1 MHHLYPSLKGDQ
13 LCPLGFHPQTRYPTR
28 CKRCF
33 RDYKEHG
40 GRRGIEDVAVSSP
53 NLTDGGN
60 SRPSSRTWT
69 STQNLSSFN
78 GTGSSNDIVVHF
90 NVELK
95 RRPQSWASTPDIDE
109 AADQGKKDSARASG
123 GRSQDNDVDV
133 TVKLPVAP
141 RRHTTALDI
150 KEAENGSSK
159 TTSSSSTPS
168 PSRSSIPEE
177 LIILSSDSLAERVRK
192 MNLLKKQRQSSRES
206 SRERSVSKKSDDSDN
221 NSSSDAESKAPPD
234 RPERSKSSTSV
245 AEAAA
250 KRNSLPPKKVS
261 TASSTAATTSTS
273 TSTATASITPKA
285 VSAQTTAA
293 TSNGTKTLSTS
304 ASAATKSTAATS
316 TASTALK
323 QQQKE
328 EARRLKS
335 AQDVEFMLKIK
346 DSKFAQKRQTHDASS
361 LTTETTE
368 TTLVG
373 PNDRELQD
381 ELKRLRADYEA
392 MKMRAERAER
402 DKSDILLR
410 RLASMDTASNRT
422 AASEALALQQKVNE
436 MKEQLEKVNEE
447 KRRLNIRMKDIE
459 NNPKGNEYE
468 LKRKLQAA
476 EQLCEELMEENQDA
490 KKEILNLQAEM
501 DELQDTY
508 RDDDVKA
515 KTNLQKDLEKMTKNC
530 RILNFKLKKYE
541 RKVEIMEQEKQN
553 GYNSDLLAKV
563 AKLEE
568 ELRFSSELTR
578 KLQAEAEE
586 LRNPGKRKTPL
597 LGIIGKST
605 SADASPQPPLQLMRD
620 LQDSVERE
628 SDLKDQ
634 LKFAEEE
641 KQELLKKLSAKM
653 GTNVGTQTMELTEVL
668 CFPRATQTTRDFYQD
683 AATETTPVLTN
694 DASISVLVDTCENQT
709 NTDAIETSEATTE
722 TGTLVYETREASTET
737 VEVLTV
743 KDVCEA
749 STETELVTQIDAT
762 TETEGG
768 ENSIETHITVQN
780 LKSYCDRECS
790 PFATVFAAVAPRATP
805 GLLFQ
810 SAISHALMAS
820 AGAATRKLSPIPHRL
835 VPESAADRDEGIS
848 DEDDPAELRI
858 LLELNEQEASILRQR
873 VDDLERENRETKKQV
888 RELQDRVQQAEVGDK
903 KPSSSSLLS
912 FNSATTS
919 AADKK
924 LKALNEE
931 LMQLRKTL
939 SDKDRTIERL
949 QAETVAKIGAALPQ
963 DANIDAKRQL
973 KLVEQE
979 ASVLRSKITTLES
992 ENEKLLKDNKR
1003 MQLQALRKSSSLDKN
1018 GTNGEELTKLKESLE
1033 SMERERNELDGKLKR
1048 ILLESEQKLPT
1059 RTPKRVTDLTPKN
1072 HLKKWVEEL
1081 EDEIREMRVIVLN
1094 SGGDKLKMLETEKT
1108 ALEEQLQKAKQRLNI
1123 AEGDI
1128 ERLKT
1133 LTSSTPKLSELE
1145 HKLKKSD
1152 DEARKL
1158 SSKVKDLEDKIK
1170 KQDNQIKQVE
1180 AAKSALETQTKRDKE
1195 KQSALEKDYEKDR
1208 KEREKLESK
1217 LSQLEADLSS
1227 AKKAAEKAKAAHEK
1241 EMKELKTKSSKS
1253 DSKQVQELKKQLE
1266 DMQNQL
1272 ADENRRYQ
1280 DLNSHWEKLSEET
1293 ILMRAQL
1300 TTEKNNME
1308 VEISSLRQKL
1318 SEMDEIRVERTEM
1331 AKKLSE
1337 AKKKLQEAE
1346 AKQIKNGASEHEK
1359 TMLKNK
1365 LAEREQ
1371 EYDRLR
1377 RENEMNIDLVFQLR
1391 KENEDLS
1398 GKLSD
1403 FNRIEQAQYSINEH
1417 SSSLQAEIKTLKTKL
1432 QNSELQL
1439 KSEVASTRLRYEQ
1452 QVKNLSGELTSMQRQ
1467 CEKFKKDRDSFKQL
1481 LESAQKKIGD
1491 LKASSTGRQ
1500 SRGSMHSSDD
1510 DDKSKIAYLE
1520 QQIGCLEDQL
1530 VEARLE
1536 VSKVKTE
1543 LVSERSANEIKIS
1556 EMQSKLNE
1564 FEEERVI
1571 GSGRTK
1577 IPGMKTKLELSWQK
1591 EREDQQRLLQETST
1605 LARDLRQTLFE
1616 VERERDKERLE
1627 SKRRLDQ
1634 LKRSTEEEMEE
1645 GRRKIAE
1652 LQCDLLELRDVHAKL
1667 RTSNEKL
1674 RRERERY
1681 EKELVKRRMEQD
1693 GGERK
1698 VGALLQTVDELVKI
1712 APDLKIAS
1720 ASSRSSSSSGN
1731 TLRPEQAGTARQR
1744 SRSPSPNSAL
1754 NNMQIT
1760 NVLARLAEASE
1771 ELRKFQR
1778 LNEDENERTRMRRS
1792 NLRRAASQEN
1802 DPHGSQSSVA
1812 SAAGST
1818 RNGARLTRTSPHNG
1832 SLIRKSLSLDHSI
1845 QKDQNIWRQDD
1856 GSVSSMQS
1864 IDSELGGMV
1873 RDGSFD
1879 SRLSGGSTQ
1888 SDIPRGPR
1896 KKKKS
1901 LMGKLRS
1908 LTKSSRN
1915 SESEV
1920 SVQGSDSDIS
1930 VASDMR
1936 ASKKDLR
1943 GRLSGMFKRAGS
1955 TSRSESIERMASENR
1970 PVAVTVVG
1978 DADGPQPREP
1988 PPANAATAKP
1998 IRAAIKPPTPTTPL
2012 TKRRAAK

>member
-53 NLTDGGN
+53 NLTEGSN

-109 AADQGKKDSARASG
+109 ADEQTTKVNSRPSG
-123 GRSQDNDVDV
+123 RTQENDVDV
-133 TVKLPVAP
+133 TLKLPVPP

-150 KEAENGSSK
+150 KEVEDSTSK
-159 TTSSSSTPS
+159 TASSSSTSS
-168 PSRSSIPEE
+168 PSRSSIPED
-177 LIILSSDSLAERVRK
+177 LIILSTDSLAERVRK
-192 MNLLKKQRQSSRES
+192 MNLLKKQRQNSRES
-206 SRERSVSKKSDDSDN
+206 SRERSIPKKSDDSDN
-221 NSSSDAESKAPPD
+221 NSSSDTESKAPPD
-234 RPERSKSSTSV
+234 RPERSKSTTSM

-250 KRNSLPPKKVS
+250 KRNSLPPKKATTSSTASATSSTSTTSSTTSAGITPKAVS
-261 TASSTAATTSTS
+261 TASSTTNGARTNSTSSTAKSSTS
-273 TSTATASITPKA
+273 TST
-285 VSAQTTAA
+285 
-293 TSNGTKTLSTS
+293 TS
-304 ASAATKSTAATS
+304 ASR
-316 TASTALK
+316 
-323 QQQKE
+323 QQKE

-335 AQDVEFMLKIK
+335 AEDVEFMLKIK
-346 DSKFAQKRQTHDASS
+346 DTKYAHKRQTHDNSS

-373 PNDRELQD
+373 PNDRELHD
-381 ELKRLRADYEA
+381 ELKRLRTDYEA
-392 MKMRAERAER
+392 MKLRAERAER
-402 DKSDILLR
+402 EKSDILLR

-436 MKEQLEKVNEE
+436 MKDQLEKVNEE
-447 KRRLNIRMKDIE
+447 KRKLNIRMKEIE
-459 NNPKGNEYE
+459 NNPKGGEYE

-490 KKEILNLQAEM
+490 KKEIINLQAEM

-508 RDDDVKA
+508 RDDEVKA
-515 KTNLQKDLEKMTKNC
+515 KTNLQKELEKMTKNC

-553 GYNSDLLAKV
+553 NYNTDLLTKV
-563 AKLEE
+563 NKLEE
-568 ELRFSSELTR
+568 ELRFANELTR
-578 KLQAEAEE
+578 KLQVEADE
-586 LRNPGKRKTPL
+586 LRNPGKRKTPM

-605 SADASPQPPLQLMRD
+605 SADANPQPPLQLMRD

-641 KQELLKKLSAKM
+641 RQKLLVKLNANV
-653 GTNVGTQTMELTEVL
+653 GINVGTQTLELPEIL
-668 CFPRATQTTRDFYQD
+668 CFPRGTQTRRLAYAD
-683 AATETTPVLTN
+683 ASVETQPLLTN
-694 DASISVLVDTCENQT
+694 DAATAVLVETCDSFTQMAEMKSAEVDTQT
-709 NTDAIETSEATTE
+709 QT
-722 TGTLVYETREASTET
+722 TGTQEVSTET
-737 VEVLTV
+737 VNNICDASTGTDCIEVFHV
-743 KDVCEA
+743 
-749 STETELVTQIDAT
+749 STETESRKLSIDAQIAA
-762 TETEGG
+762 
-768 ENSIETHITVQN
+768 ENQ
-780 LKSYCDRECS
+780 KSFCDRECS
-790 PFATVFAAVAPRATP
+790 PFAMVFAAVAPRATSA
-805 GLLFQ
+805 LLFPTAMSQ
-810 SAISHALMAS
+810 ALMSGAS
-820 AGAATRKLSPIPHRL
+820 AATRKLSPIPHRL
-835 VPESAADRDEGIS
+835 MPESAAERDEGIS

-873 VDDLERENRETKKQV
+873 VDDLEKENRETKKHV
-888 RELQDRVQQAEVGDK
+888 RELQEKVHQTETGDK
-903 KPSSSSLLS
+903 KSSLLS
-912 FNSATTS
+912 FNSTPTN

-924 LKALNEE
+924 LKALTEE
-931 LMQLRKTL
+931 LMQLRKSL

-949 QAETVAKIGAALPQ
+949 QSEIAAKTGSALPQ
-963 DANIDAKRQL
+963 DVNIDAKRQL

-979 ASVLRSKITTLES
+979 ASVLRTKISTLES

-1003 MQLQALRKSSSLDKN
+1003 MQLQALRKSTSLDKN
-1018 GTNGEELTKLKESLE
+1018 GANGEELTKLKESLE
-1033 SMERERNELDGKLKR
+1033 KIERERNELDGKLKV
-1048 ILLESEQKLPT
+1048 ILQEAEEKLPI

-1072 HLKKWVEEL
+1072 HLKKWIEEL

-1094 SGGDKLKMLETEKT
+1094 SGGEKVKTLETEKAT
-1108 ALEEQLQKAKQRLNI
+1108 LEEQLQKAKQRLSI

-1128 ERLKT
+1128 DRLKA
-1133 LTSSTPKLSELE
+1133 LTSSSPKLSELE
-1145 HKLKKSD
+1145 QKLKKSD
-1152 DEARKL
+1152 DEAKKH
-1158 SSKVKDLEDKIK
+1158 SSKVKELEDKIK
-1170 KQDNQIKQVE
+1170 KQDSQIKKVE
-1180 AAKSALETQTKRDKE
+1180 AAKAALETQTKLDKE
-1195 KQSALEKDYEKDR
+1195 KHTTLEKDYEKER

-1217 LSQLEADLSS
+1217 LAQLDADLAS
-1227 AKKAAEKAKAAHEK
+1227 AKKSAEKTKMSLEK
-1241 EMKELKTKSSKS
+1241 EVKELKSKSSKS
-1253 DSKQVQELKKQLE
+1253 DSKQVQELKKQIEEL
-1266 DMQNQL
+1266 QKQV
-1272 ADENRRYQ
+1272 ADENKRYN
-1280 DLNSHWEKLSEET
+1280 DLNTHWEKLSEET

-1300 TTEKNNME
+1300 TTEKDNMQ
-1308 VEISSLRQKL
+1308 VELNSLQQKL
-1318 SEMDEIRVERTEM
+1318 NEMDEIRSERTEL
-1331 AKKLSE
+1331 ARKLGE
-1337 AKKKLQEAE
+1337 MKRKLQEAE
-1346 AKQIKNGASEHEK
+1346 AKQIKNGASEYEK

-1365 LAEREQ
+1365 LAEKEQ

-1391 KENEDLS
+1391 KENDDIS
-1398 GKLSD
+1398 SKLND
-1403 FNRIEQAQYSINEH
+1403 FSRIEQAQYSINEH

-1452 QVKNLSGELTSMQRQ
+1452 QVKNLSVELTSMQRQ
-1467 CEKFKKDRDSFKQL
+1467 CEKFKKDRDAFKQM
-1481 LESAQKKIGD
+1481 LESAQKKIGE
-1491 LKASSTGRQ
+1491 LKSNTGRQ
-1500 SRGSMHSSDD
+1500 SRSSMHSSDD

-1712 APDLKIAS
+1712 APDLKMVTT
-1720 ASSRSSSSSGN
+1720 SSRSTSSSGN
-1731 TLRPEQAGTARQR
+1731 TLRPDAAGTARQR
-1744 SRSPSPNSAL
+1744 SRSPSPSSAL
-1754 NNMQIT
+1754 NNSQIT

-1818 RNGARLTRTSPHNG
+1818 RNGSKLSRSSGHNG

-1873 RDGSFD
+1873 RDSSFDSRLD

-1920 SVQGSDSDIS
+1920 SIQGSDSDIS

-1955 TSRSESIERMASENR
+1955 TSRSESTERMAAENR
-1970 PVAVTVVG
+1970 PVAVIVVG
-1978 DADGPQPREP
+1978 DENGPQPRDP

>member
-78 GTGSSNDIVVHF
+78 GTGSNNDIVVHF

-109 AADQGKKDSARASG
+109 AEEQTKSNSRPSGRA
-123 GRSQDNDVDV
+123 QENDVDV
-133 TVKLPVAP
+133 TVKLPVPP

-150 KEAENGSSK
+150 KEVEDSTSK
-159 TTSSSSTPS
+159 AASSSSTPS
-168 PSRSSIPEE
+168 PSRNSIPED
-177 LIILSSDSLAERVRK
+177 LIILSTDSLAERVRK

-206 SRERSVSKKSDDSDN
+206 SRERSIPKKSDDSDN
-221 NSSSDAESKAPPD
+221 NSSSDTESKAPPD
-234 RPERSKSSTSV
+234 RPERSKSNTSM

-250 KRNSLPPKKVS
+250 KRNSLPPKKISTSSTASTTSSTSMTTSTASAGITPKAVS
-261 TASSTAATTSTS
+261 TASSATNGARTNSTSTTAKSAASTS
-273 TSTATASITPKA
+273 TSTAMK
-285 VSAQTTAA
+285 
-293 TSNGTKTLSTS
+293 
-304 ASAATKSTAATS
+304 
-316 TASTALK
+316 
-323 QQQKE
+323 QQKE

-335 AQDVEFMLKIK
+335 AEDVEFMLKIK
-346 DSKFAQKRQTHDASS
+346 DTKYAHKRQSHDTSS

-381 ELKRLRADYEA
+381 DLKRLRADYDA
-392 MKMRAERAER
+392 MKLRAERAER
-402 DKSDILLR
+402 EKSDILLR

-447 KRRLNIRMKDIE
+447 KRKLNIRMKEIE

-490 KKEILNLQAEM
+490 KKEIINLQAEM

-508 RDDDVKA
+508 RDDEVKA
-515 KTNLQKDLEKMTKNC
+515 KTNLQKELEKMTKNC

-553 GYNSDLLAKV
+553 NYNTDLLTKV
-563 AKLEE
+563 NKLEE
-568 ELRFSSELTR
+568 ELRFANELTR
-578 KLQAEAEE
+578 KLQTEAEE
-586 LRNPGKRKTPL
+586 LRNPGKRKTPM

-605 SADASPQPPLQLMRD
+605 SADANPQPPLQLMRD

-641 KQELLKKLSAKM
+641 AENLRKKVARYEDENDSLMMQLKKM
-653 GTNVGTQTMELTEVL
+653 
-668 CFPRATQTTRDFYQD
+668 ATRSRT
-683 AATETTPVLTN
+683 
-694 DASISVLVDTCENQT
+694 
-709 NTDAIETSEATTE
+709 
-722 TGTLVYETREASTET
+722 
-737 VEVLTV
+737 
-743 KDVCEA
+743 
-749 STETELVTQIDAT
+749 
-762 TETEGG
+762 
-768 ENSIETHITVQN
+768 
-780 LKSYCDRECS
+780 
-790 PFATVFAAVAPRATP
+790 
-805 GLLFQ
+805 
-810 SAISHALMAS
+810 
-820 AGAATRKLSPIPHRL
+820 TRKLSPIPHRL
-835 VPESAADRDEGIS
+835 APESAAERDEGIS

-858 LLELNEQEASILRQR
+858 LLELNEQEAAILRQR
-873 VDDLERENRETKKQV
+873 VDDLEKENRETKKHV
-888 RELQDRVQQAEVGDK
+888 RELQEKVHQVESGDK
-903 KPSSSSLLS
+903 KSSLLS
-912 FNSATTS
+912 FNSTPIN

-924 LKALNEE
+924 LKALTEE
-931 LMQLRKTL
+931 LMQLRKSL

-949 QAETVAKIGAALPQ
+949 QSEIAAKTGSALPQ
-963 DANIDAKRQL
+963 DANVDAKRQL

-979 ASVLRSKITTLES
+979 AAVLRTKISTLES

-1003 MQLQALRKSSSLDKN
+1003 MQLQALRKSTSQDKN
-1018 GTNGEELTKLKESLE
+1018 GANGEELTKLKESLE
-1033 SMERERNELDGKLKR
+1033 KIERERNELDGKLKL
-1048 ILLESEQKLPT
+1048 ILQEAEEKLPA

-1094 SGGDKLKMLETEKT
+1094 SGGDKVKTLETEKT
-1108 ALEEQLQKAKQRLNI
+1108 SLEEQLQKSKQRLSV
-1123 AEGDI
+1123 AESDI
-1128 ERLKT
+1128 DRLKT

-1145 HKLKKSD
+1145 QKLKKSD
-1152 DEARKL
+1152 DEAKKY
-1158 SSKVKDLEDKIK
+1158 SSKVKELEDKIK
-1170 KQDNQIKQVE
+1170 KQDNQIKQIE
-1180 AAKSALETQTKRDKE
+1180 AAKAALETQTKRDKE
-1195 KQSALEKDYEKDR
+1195 KQTTLEKDYEKER

-1217 LSQLEADLSS
+1217 LAQLDADLASV
-1227 AKKAAEKAKAAHEK
+1227 KKSAEKTKATLEK
-1241 EMKELKTKSSKS
+1241 EVKELKTKSSKS
-1253 DSKQVQELKKQLE
+1253 DSKQVQELKKQIEELQKE
-1266 DMQNQL
+1266 V
-1272 ADENRRYQ
+1272 ADENKRYK
-1280 DLNSHWEKLSEET
+1280 DLNTHWEKLSEET

-1300 TTEKNNME
+1300 STEKDNMQ
-1308 VEISSLRQKL
+1308 VELNSLRQKL
-1318 SEMDEIRVERTEM
+1318 NEMDEIRMERTELTR
-1331 AKKLSE
+1331 KLSE
-1337 AKKKLQEAE
+1337 MKRKLQEAE
-1346 AKQIKNGASEHEK
+1346 SKQIKNGASEYEK
-1359 TMLKNK
+1359 TLLKNK
-1365 LAEREQ
+1365 LAEKEQ

-1391 KENEDLS
+1391 KENDDLS
-1398 GKLSD
+1398 SKLND

-1417 SSSLQAEIKTLKTKL
+1417 SSSLQAEIKALKTKL
-1432 QNSELQL
+1432 QNSELQM

-1452 QVKNLSGELTSMQRQ
+1452 QVKNLSAELTSMQRQ
-1467 CEKFKKDRDSFKQL
+1467 CEKFKKDRDAFKQM

-1491 LKASSTGRQ
+1491 LKANSTGRQ
-1500 SRGSMHSSDD
+1500 SRNSMHSSDD

-1627 SKRRLDQ
+1627 SKRRLEQ

-1712 APDLKIAS
+1712 APDLKMAT
-1720 ASSRSSSSSGN
+1720 ASSRSTSSSGN
-1731 TLRPEQAGTARQR
+1731 TLRPDSAGTARQR
-1744 SRSPSPNSAL
+1744 SRSPSPSSAL
-1754 NNMQIT
+1754 NNSQIT

-1778 LNEDENERTRMRRS
+1778 LSEDENERTRMRRS

-1818 RNGARLTRTSPHNG
+1818 RNGSKLSRSGHNG

-1873 RDGSFD
+1873 RDSSFDSRLD

-1920 SVQGSDSDIS
+1920 SIQGSDSDIS

-1955 TSRSESIERMASENR
+1955 TSRSESTERMASENR

-1978 DADGPQPREP
+1978 DENGPQPRDP

>member
-40 GRRGIEDVAVSSP
+40 GRRGIDDVAVSSP

-78 GTGSSNDIVVHF
+78 GTGSNSDI
-90 NVELK
+90 ELK
-95 RRPQSWASTPDIDE
+95 RRPQSWASTPDIEE
-109 AADQGKKDSARASG
+109 AENQQKKSTSTSSKSATTTE
-123 GRSQDNDVDV
+123 NNVDV
-133 TVKLPVAP
+133 TVNLKVPQ
-141 RRHTTALDI
+141 RRHTAALDL
-150 KEAENGSSK
+150 KEAEDSK
-159 TTSSSSTPS
+159 AALSSSSTS
-168 PSRSSIPEE
+168 SNSRSTIPED

-192 MNLLKKQRQSSRES
+192 MNLLKKLRQSSRES
-206 SRERSVSKKSDDSDN
+206 SRERSVSKKSDDDT
-221 NSSSDAESKAPPD
+221 ESKAPPD
-234 RPERSKSSTSV
+234 RPERSKSATAI
-245 AEAAA
+245 AEAASQ
-250 KRNSLPPKKVS
+250 RNSLPPKKVTYAPTT
-261 TASSTAATTSTS
+261 TASSSTS
-273 TSTATASITPKA
+273 TNASTAAASSAPATTGAATKPVSITATTVNSAKTNAMTPPTPK
-285 VSAQTTAA
+285 ST
-293 TSNGTKTLSTS
+293 TS
-304 ASAATKSTAATS
+304 ASTTMSKTAGKTK
-316 TASTALK
+316 
-323 QQQKE
+323 QEKE

-335 AQDVEFMLKIK
+335 AEDVEFMLKIK
-346 DSKFAQKRQTHDASS
+346 DTKYAQKRQTHDMSS
-361 LTTETTE
+361 VTTETTE

-373 PNDRELQD
+373 TKDNELHD
-381 ELKRLRADYEA
+381 ELKRLRVDYEA
-392 MKMRAERAER
+392 MRTRAERAER
-402 DKSDILLR
+402 EKSDILLR

-436 MKEQLEKVNEE
+436 MKAELEKVNEE
-447 KRRLNIRMKDIE
+447 KRKLNLRMKEIE
-459 NNPKGNEYE
+459 NNPKGGEYD
-468 LKRKLQAA
+468 LKRKLKAA

-553 GYNSDLLAKV
+553 GYNSDLLARVK
-563 AKLEE
+563 KLEE
-568 ELRFSSELTR
+568 ELRFSNELTR
-578 KLQAEAEE
+578 KLQAEADE
-586 LRNPGKRKTPL
+586 LRNPGKRKPPM
-597 LGIIGKST
+597 LGVIGKST
-605 SADASPQPPLQLMRD
+605 SADANPQPPLQLLRD
-620 LQDSVERE
+620 LQDSAERE

-641 KQELLKKLSAKM
+641 AENLRKKLARYEDENDSLMMQLKKM
-653 GTNVGTQTMELTEVL
+653 
-668 CFPRATQTTRDFYQD
+668 ATRSRT
-683 AATETTPVLTN
+683 
-694 DASISVLVDTCENQT
+694 
-709 NTDAIETSEATTE
+709 
-722 TGTLVYETREASTET
+722 
-737 VEVLTV
+737 
-743 KDVCEA
+743 
-749 STETELVTQIDAT
+749 
-762 TETEGG
+762 
-768 ENSIETHITVQN
+768 
-780 LKSYCDRECS
+780 
-790 PFATVFAAVAPRATP
+790 
-805 GLLFQ
+805 
-810 SAISHALMAS
+810 
-820 AGAATRKLSPIPHRL
+820 TRKLSPVPHRL
-835 VPESAADRDEGIS
+835 APESAAERDEGIS

-858 LLELNEQEASILRQR
+858 LLELNEQEASILRKR
-873 VDDLERENRETKKQV
+873 VDDLENENRETKKQV
-888 RELQDRVQQAEVGDK
+888 RELQERVQKAETGDIK
-903 KPSSSSLLS
+903 SYFSS
-912 FNSATTS
+912 FNSTS
-919 AADKK
+919 TNASDKR

-931 LMQLRKTL
+931 LMQLRK
-939 SDKDRTIERL
+939 SQADKDRLIERL
-949 QAETVAKIGAALPQ
+949 QTEIAAKTGSALPA
-963 DANIDAKRQL
+963 DASVDTKRQL

-979 ASVLRSKITTLES
+979 AAVLRMKITTLES

-1003 MQLQALRKSSSLDKN
+1003 MQLQALRKSTSTDKN
-1018 GTNGEELTKLKESLE
+1018 NVSGEELAKLKESLA
-1033 SMERERNELDGKLKR
+1033 SMERERDELDGKLRR
-1048 ILLESEQKLPT
+1048 ILQESEEKLPT

-1094 SGGDKLKMLETEKT
+1094 SGADKLKELELEKKT
-1108 ALEEQLQKAKQRLNI
+1108 LEEQLQKSKQRLSI

-1128 ERLKT
+1128 VRLKT

-1145 HKLKKSD
+1145 QKLKKSD
-1152 DEARKL
+1152 DEAKKL
-1158 SSKVKDLEDKIK
+1158 NTKIKDLEDKIK
-1170 KQDNQIKQVE
+1170 KQDNQIKQAE
-1180 AAKSALETQTKRDKE
+1180 ATKATLETQTKRDKE
-1195 KQSALEKDYEKDR
+1195 KLAALEKDNEKER

-1217 LSQLEADLSS
+1217 FAQLEADLSS
-1227 AKKAAEKAKAAHEK
+1227 AKKSAEKAKAAHEK

-1253 DSKQVQELKKQLE
+1253 DSKQVQELKKQME
-1266 DMQNQL
+1266 DLQKQL
-1272 ADENRRYQ
+1272 DDENQRYK
-1280 DLNSHWEKLSEET
+1280 DLNTLWEKLSEET

-1300 TTEKNNME
+1300 TTEKDNMQLEINSLRRKLDELDE
-1308 VEISSLRQKL
+1308 VRKQRTELAKKVSELRQKL
-1318 SEMDEIRVERTEM
+1318 QD
-1331 AKKLSE
+1331 
-1337 AKKKLQEAE
+1337 AE
-1346 AKQIKNGASEHEK
+1346 AKQIKNGASEYEK

-1365 LAEREQ
+1365 LAEKEQ

-1391 KENEDLS
+1391 KENEDLN
-1398 GKLSD
+1398 GKLND

-1417 SSSLQAEIKTLKTKL
+1417 SSNLQAEIKTLKSKL

-1467 CEKFKKDRDSFKQL
+1467 CEKFKKDRDAFKQM

-1491 LKASSTGRQ
+1491 LKSNTGRQ

-1536 VSKVKTE
+1536 ASKVKTE

-1634 LKRSTEEEMEE
+1634 IKRSTEEEMEE
-1645 GRRKIAE
+1645 GRRKVAE

-1681 EKELVKRRMEQD
+1681 EKELVKRRMEQE

-1698 VGALLQTVDELVKI
+1698 VSALLQTVDELVKI
-1712 APDLKIAS
+1712 APDLKLTTT
-1720 ASSRSSSSSGN
+1720 SRSTSSSGN
-1731 TLRPEQAGTARQR
+1731 SLRPDSAGTRR
-1744 SRSPSPNSAL
+1744 SRSPSPNGAL
-1754 NNMQIT
+1754 NNTQIAGA
-1760 NVLARLAEASE
+1760 LARLAEASE

-1778 LNEDENERTRMRRS
+1778 LSEDENERARIRRS

-1812 SAAGST
+1812 SATGST
-1818 RNGARLTRTSPHNG
+1818 RNGPKLSRSSAHNG

-1845 QKDQNIWRQDD
+1845 QKDQSIWPQDD
-1856 GSVSSMQS
+1856 GSVSSIQS

-1873 RDGSFD
+1873 RDSSLDSRLD

-1888 SDIPRGPR
+1888 SDIQRGPR

-1920 SVQGSDSDIS
+1920 SIQGSDSDIS

-1955 TSRSESIERMASENR
+1955 TGRSESTERMAAENR

>member
-53 NLTDGGN
+53 NLTDGGG

-78 GTGSSNDIVVHF
+78 GTGSSNDI
-90 NVELK
+90 ELK

-109 AADQGKKDSARASG
+109 ADEQAAKSNTRAASN
-123 GRSQDNDVDV
+123 RTPANDVDV
-133 TVKLPVAP
+133 TVKLPIPP

-150 KEAENGSSK
+150 KEVEESTSK
-159 TTSSSSTPS
+159 TASSSSTPS
-168 PSRSSIPEE
+168 PSRSSIPED
-177 LIILSSDSLAERVRK
+177 LIILSTDSLAERVRK

-206 SRERSVSKKSDDSDN
+206 SRERSIPKKSDDDN
-221 NSSSDAESKAPPD
+221 NSSSDIESKAPPD
-234 RPERSKSSTSV
+234 RPERSKSTTSV

-250 KRNSLPPKKVS
+250 KRNSLPPKKVATTT
-261 TASSTAATTSTS
+261 TASTTSSSTSTNTSTS
-273 TSTATASITPKA
+273 TVSTPKA
-285 VSAQTTAA
+285 VSTAA
-293 TSNGTKTLSTS
+293 ATTNGTRANSI
-304 ASAATKSTAATS
+304 TS
-316 TASTALK
+316 TAKSSTNTATTTALK

-335 AQDVEFMLKIK
+335 AEDVEFMLKIK
-346 DSKFAQKRQTHDASS
+346 DSKFAQKRQTHDTSS
-361 LTTETTE
+361 LTTETTD

-392 MKMRAERAER
+392 MKLRAERAER
-402 DKSDILLR
+402 EKSDILLR

-447 KRRLNIRMKDIE
+447 KRKLNTRMREIE
-459 NNPKGNEYE
+459 NNPKGNEYD

-490 KKEILNLQAEM
+490 KKEIINLQAEM

-508 RDDDVKA
+508 RDDEVKA

-541 RKVEIMEQEKQN
+541 RKVEIMEQERQN
-553 GYNSDLLAKV
+553 NYNTDLLTKV
-563 AKLEE
+563 TKLEE
-568 ELRFSSELTR
+568 ELRFANELTR
-578 KLQAEAEE
+578 KLQAETEE
-586 LRNPGKRKTPL
+586 LRNPGKKKTPM

-605 SADASPQPPLQLMRD
+605 SADASPQPPLQLLRD

-641 KQELLKKLSAKM
+641 AENLRKKVARYEDENDSLMMQLKKM
-653 GTNVGTQTMELTEVL
+653 
-668 CFPRATQTTRDFYQD
+668 ATRTR
-683 AATETTPVLTN
+683 T
-694 DASISVLVDTCENQT
+694 
-709 NTDAIETSEATTE
+709 
-722 TGTLVYETREASTET
+722 
-737 VEVLTV
+737 
-743 KDVCEA
+743 
-749 STETELVTQIDAT
+749 
-762 TETEGG
+762 
-768 ENSIETHITVQN
+768 
-780 LKSYCDRECS
+780 
-790 PFATVFAAVAPRATP
+790 
-805 GLLFQ
+805 
-810 SAISHALMAS
+810 
-820 AGAATRKLSPIPHRL
+820 TRKLSPIPHRL
-835 VPESAADRDEGIS
+835 VPEAASERDEGIS

-873 VDDLERENRETKKQV
+873 VDDLEKENRETKKHV
-888 RELQDRVQQAEVGDK
+888 RELQEKVQQAEMGDK
-903 KPSSSSLLS
+903 KSSSSFLS
-912 FNSATTS
+912 FNSTS
-919 AADKK
+919 ANAADKK

-931 LMQLRKTL
+931 LLQLRKSL

-949 QAETVAKIGAALPQ
+949 QAEIADKTGSALPQ
-963 DANIDAKRQL
+963 DANIDSKRQL

-979 ASVLRSKITTLES
+979 ASVLRTKITTLES
-992 ENEKLLKDNKR
+992 ENEKLLKENKR
-1003 MQLQALRKSSSLDKN
+1003 MQLQALRKSTSLEKN
-1018 GTNGEELTKLKESLE
+1018 GTNGEELAKLKVSLE
-1033 SMERERNELDGKLKR
+1033 TMERERNELDSKLKR
-1048 ILLESEQKLPT
+1048 ILQEAEEKLPI

-1094 SGGDKLKMLETEKT
+1094 SGGDKLKTLETEKST
-1108 ALEEQLQKAKQRLNI
+1108 LEEQLQKAKQRLNI

-1128 ERLKT
+1128 DRLKT

-1145 HKLKKSD
+1145 QKLKKSD
-1152 DEARKL
+1152 DEARKF
-1158 SSKVKDLEDKIK
+1158 SSKVKEFEEKIK
-1170 KQDNQIKQVE
+1170 KQDNQIKTIE
-1180 AAKSALETQTKRDKE
+1180 AAKAVLESQVKREKE
-1195 KQSALEKDYEKDR
+1195 KNTTLEKDYEKER

-1217 LSQLEADLSS
+1217 LTQLEADLIS
-1227 AKKAAEKAKAAHEK
+1227 AKKAAEKTKATLEK
-1241 EMKELKTKSSKS
+1241 EVKELKIKSSKS

-1266 DMQNQL
+1266 DLQNQL
-1272 ADENRRYQ
+1272 LEENKRYK
-1280 DLNSHWEKLSEET
+1280 DLNTHWEKLSEET

-1300 TTEKNNME
+1300 TTEKDNMQME
-1308 VEISSLRQKL
+1308 LNSMRQKL
-1318 SEMDEIRVERTEM
+1318 NEMDDIRVERAEL
-1331 AKKLSE
+1331 AKKLNDV
-1337 AKKKLQEAE
+1337 KRKLQEAE
-1346 AKQIKNGASEHEK
+1346 AKHIKNGASEYEK

-1398 GKLSD
+1398 SKLSD
-1403 FNRIEQAQYSINEH
+1403 FSRIEQAQYSINEH

-1467 CEKFKKDRDSFKQL
+1467 CEKFKKDRDAFKQM

-1491 LKASSTGRQ
+1491 LKANSTGRQ
-1500 SRGSMHSSDD
+1500 SRSSMHSSDD

-1530 VEARLE
+1530 VESRLE

-1712 APDLKIAS
+1712 APDLKIATTS
-1720 ASSRSSSSSGN
+1720 ARSTSSSGN
-1731 TLRPEQAGTARQR
+1731 TLRPEQAGNARQR

-1754 NNMQIT
+1754 NNAQIT

-1778 LNEDENERTRMRRS
+1778 LSEDENERTRIRRS

-1818 RNGARLTRTSPHNG
+1818 RTGSKLSRSSAHNG

-1864 IDSELGGMV
+1864 IDSELGGMM
-1873 RDGSFD
+1873 RDSSFD

-1920 SVQGSDSDIS
+1920 SIQGSDSDIS

-1955 TSRSESIERMASENR
+1955 TSRSESTERMATENR

-1988 PPANAATAKP
+1988 PPANAATARP

>member
-78 GTGSSNDIVVHF
+78 GTGSSNDI
-90 NVELK
+90 ELK

-109 AADQGKKDSARASG
+109 ADEQAKKANSRPSG
-123 GRSQDNDVDV
+123 RTQENDVDV
-133 TVKLPVAP
+133 TLKLSVPP

-150 KEAENGSSK
+150 KEVEDSISK
-159 TTSSSSTPS
+159 TASSSSTSS
-168 PSRSSIPEE
+168 PSRSSIPED
-177 LIILSSDSLAERVRK
+177 LIILSTDSLAERVRK
-192 MNLLKKQRQSSRES
+192 MNLLKKQRQNSRES
-206 SRERSVSKKSDDSDN
+206 SRERSIPKKSDDSDN
-221 NSSSDAESKAPPD
+221 NSSSDTESKAPPD
-234 RPERSKSSTSV
+234 RPERSKSTTSM

-250 KRNSLPPKKVS
+250 KRNSLPPKKATTSSTASTPSSTSTTSSTTSAGITPKSVS
-261 TASSTAATTSTS
+261 TASSTTNGARTNSTSSTAKSSTS
-273 TSTATASITPKA
+273 TSTTTASR
-285 VSAQTTAA
+285 
-293 TSNGTKTLSTS
+293 
-304 ASAATKSTAATS
+304 
-316 TASTALK
+316 
-323 QQQKE
+323 QQKE

-335 AQDVEFMLKIK
+335 AEDVEFMLKIK
-346 DSKFAQKRQTHDASS
+346 DTKYAHKRQTHDNSS

-373 PNDRELQD
+373 PNDRELHD
-381 ELKRLRADYEA
+381 ELKRLHTDYEA
-392 MKMRAERAER
+392 MKLRAERAER
-402 DKSDILLR
+402 EKSDILLR

-436 MKEQLEKVNEE
+436 MKDQLEKVNEE
-447 KRRLNIRMKDIE
+447 KRKLNIRMKEIE
-459 NNPKGNEYE
+459 NNPKGGEYE

-490 KKEILNLQAEM
+490 KKEIINLQAEM

-508 RDDDVKA
+508 RDDEVKA
-515 KTNLQKDLEKMTKNC
+515 KTNLQKELEKMTKNC

-553 GYNSDLLAKV
+553 NYNTDLLAKV
-563 AKLEE
+563 NKLEE
-568 ELRFSSELTR
+568 ELRFANELTR
-578 KLQAEAEE
+578 KLQVEADE
-586 LRNPGKRKTPL
+586 LRNPGKRKTPM

-641 KQELLKKLSAKM
+641 AENLRKKVARYEDENDSLMMQLKKM
-653 GTNVGTQTMELTEVL
+653 
-668 CFPRATQTTRDFYQD
+668 ATRSRT
-683 AATETTPVLTN
+683 
-694 DASISVLVDTCENQT
+694 
-709 NTDAIETSEATTE
+709 
-722 TGTLVYETREASTET
+722 
-737 VEVLTV
+737 
-743 KDVCEA
+743 
-749 STETELVTQIDAT
+749 
-762 TETEGG
+762 
-768 ENSIETHITVQN
+768 
-780 LKSYCDRECS
+780 
-790 PFATVFAAVAPRATP
+790 
-805 GLLFQ
+805 
-810 SAISHALMAS
+810 
-820 AGAATRKLSPIPHRL
+820 TRKLSPIPHRL
-835 VPESAADRDEGIS
+835 MPESAAERDEGIS

-858 LLELNEQEASILRQR
+858 LLELNEQEAAILRQR
-873 VDDLERENRETKKQV
+873 VDDLEKENRETKKHV
-888 RELQDRVQQAEVGDK
+888 RELQEKVHQAETGDK
-903 KPSSSSLLS
+903 KSSLLS
-912 FNSATTS
+912 FNPAPTN

-924 LKALNEE
+924 LKALTEE
-931 LMQLRKTL
+931 LMQLRKSL

-949 QAETVAKIGAALPQ
+949 QSEIAAKTGSALPQ
-963 DANIDAKRQL
+963 DVNIDAKRQL

-979 ASVLRSKITTLES
+979 ASVLRTKISTLES

-1003 MQLQALRKSSSLDKN
+1003 MQLQALRKSTSLDKN
-1018 GTNGEELTKLKESLE
+1018 GANGEELTKLKESLE
-1033 SMERERNELDGKLKR
+1033 KMERERNELDAKLKV
-1048 ILLESEQKLPT
+1048 ILQEAEEKLPI
-1059 RTPKRVTDLTPKN
+1059 RAPKRVTDLTPKN
-1072 HLKKWVEEL
+1072 HLKKWIEEL
-1081 EDEIREMRVIVLN
+1081 EDEIREMRAIVLN
-1094 SGGDKLKMLETEKT
+1094 SGGDKVKTLETEK
-1108 ALEEQLQKAKQRLNI
+1108 ASLEEQLQKAKQRLSI

-1128 ERLKT
+1128 DRLKT
-1133 LTSSTPKLSELE
+1133 LTSSSPKLSELE
-1145 HKLKKSD
+1145 QKLKKSD
-1152 DEARKL
+1152 DEAKKH
-1158 SSKVKDLEDKIK
+1158 SAKVKELEDKIK
-1170 KQDNQIKQVE
+1170 KQDSQIKKIE
-1180 AAKSALETQTKRDKE
+1180 AAKAALETQTKLDKE
-1195 KQSALEKDYEKDR
+1195 KHTTLEKDYEKER

-1217 LSQLEADLSS
+1217 LAQLDADLAS
-1227 AKKAAEKAKAAHEK
+1227 AKKSAEKTKTTLEK
-1241 EMKELKTKSSKS
+1241 EVKELKSKSSKS
-1253 DSKQVQELKKQLE
+1253 DSKQVQELKKQIEELHK
-1266 DMQNQL
+1266 QV
-1272 ADENRRYQ
+1272 ADENKRYN
-1280 DLNSHWEKLSEET
+1280 DLNTHWEKLSEET

-1300 TTEKNNME
+1300 TTEKDNMQ
-1308 VEISSLRQKL
+1308 VELNSLQQKL
-1318 SEMDEIRVERTEM
+1318 NEMDEISSERTEL
-1331 AKKLSE
+1331 ARKLGE
-1337 AKKKLQEAE
+1337 MKRKLQEAE
-1346 AKQIKNGASEHEK
+1346 AKQIKNGASEYEK

-1365 LAEREQ
+1365 LAEKEQ

-1391 KENEDLS
+1391 KENDDLS
-1398 GKLSD
+1398 SKLND
-1403 FNRIEQAQYSINEH
+1403 FSRIEQAQYSINEH

-1452 QVKNLSGELTSMQRQ
+1452 QVKNLSAELTSMQRQ
-1467 CEKFKKDRDSFKQL
+1467 CEKFKKDRDAFKQM
-1481 LESAQKKIGD
+1481 LESAQKKIGE
-1491 LKASSTGRQ
+1491 LKSNTGRQ
-1500 SRGSMHSSDD
+1500 SRSSMHSSDD

-1712 APDLKIAS
+1712 APDLKMVTT
-1720 ASSRSSSSSGN
+1720 SSRSTSSSGN
-1731 TLRPEQAGTARQR
+1731 TLRPDAAGTTRQR
-1744 SRSPSPNSAL
+1744 SRSPSPSSAL
-1754 NNMQIT
+1754 NNSQIT

-1778 LNEDENERTRMRRS
+1778 LNEDENERTRVRRS

-1818 RNGARLTRTSPHNG
+1818 RTGSKLSRSSGHNG

-1856 GSVSSMQS
+1856 GSVSSVQS

-1873 RDGSFD
+1873 RDSSFDSRLD

-1920 SVQGSDSDIS
+1920 SIQGSDSDIS

-1955 TSRSESIERMASENR
+1955 TSRSESTERMAAENR
-1970 PVAVTVVG
+1970 PVAVIVVG
-1978 DADGPQPREP
+1978 DENGPQPRDP

>member
-78 GTGSSNDIVVHF
+78 GTGSSNDI
-90 NVELK
+90 ELK

-109 AADQGKKDSARASG
+109 ADEQATKTKSRPI
-123 GRSQDNDVDV
+123 GRTQENDVDV
-133 TVKLPVAP
+133 TLKLPVPP

-150 KEAENGSSK
+150 KEVDDSTSK
-159 TTSSSSTPS
+159 TASSSSTSS
-168 PSRSSIPEE
+168 PSRSSIPED
-177 LIILSSDSLAERVRK
+177 LIILSTDSLAERVRK

-206 SRERSVSKKSDDSDN
+206 SRERSIPKKSDESDN
-221 NSSSDAESKAPPD
+221 NSSSDTESKAQPD
-234 RPERSKSSTSV
+234 RPERSKSTTSM
-245 AEAAA
+245 AEAAV
-250 KRNSLPPKKVS
+250 KRNSLPPKKVTTSS
-261 TASSTAATTSTS
+261 TASTTSSFPTTTST
-273 TSTATASITPKA
+273 ASAGITPKA
-285 VSAQTTAA
+285 VSTASSTTNGARMNSISSTA
-293 TSNGTKTLSTS
+293 KSSASTSTTS
-304 ASAATKSTAATS
+304 ASR
-316 TASTALK
+316 
-323 QQQKE
+323 QQKE

-335 AQDVEFMLKIK
+335 AEDVEFMLKIK
-346 DSKFAQKRQTHDASS
+346 DTKYAHKRQTHDNSS

-373 PNDRELQD
+373 PNDRELHD
-381 ELKRLRADYEA
+381 ELKRLRTDYEA
-392 MKMRAERAER
+392 MKLRAERAER
-402 DKSDILLR
+402 EKSDILLR

-422 AASEALALQQKVNE
+422 AASEALVLQQKVND
-436 MKEQLEKVNEE
+436 MKDQLEKVNEE
-447 KRRLNIRMKDIE
+447 KRKLNIRMKEIE
-459 NNPKGNEYE
+459 NNPKGSEYE

-490 KKEILNLQAEM
+490 KKEIINLQAEM

-508 RDDDVKA
+508 RDDEVKA

-553 GYNSDLLAKV
+553 NYNTDLLTKV
-563 AKLEE
+563 NKLEE
-568 ELRFSSELTR
+568 ELRFANELTR
-578 KLQAEAEE
+578 KLQVEAEE
-586 LRNPGKRKTPL
+586 LRNPGKRKTPM

-605 SADASPQPPLQLMRD
+605 SADANPQPPLQLLRD

-641 KQELLKKLSAKM
+641 RQKLHLV
-653 GTNVGTQTMELTEVL
+653 NVGTQTLEIPEIL
-668 CFPRATQTTRDFYQD
+668 CFPRGTQTRRLSYAD
-683 AATETTPVLTN
+683 ANVETHPVLTN
-694 DASISVLVDTCENQT
+694 DAATAVLV
-709 NTDAIETSEATTE
+709 
-722 TGTLVYETREASTET
+722 ETRENFTQMAQTQNVEVDTQTQSIGTRAVSIETVNNICDASTET
-737 VEVLTV
+737 DPI
-743 KDVCEA
+743 DVFDV
-749 STETELVTQIDAT
+749 STETESRKSSIDARIAV
-762 TETEGG
+762 
-768 ENSIETHITVQN
+768 ENQ
-780 LKSYCDRECS
+780 KSFCDRECS
-790 PFATVFAAVAPRATP
+790 PFAMVFAAVAPRATP
-805 GLLFQ
+805 ALLFPTAMSQ
-810 SAISHALMAS
+810 ALMLGAS
-820 AGAATRKLSPIPHRL
+820 AATRKLSPIPHRL
-835 VPESAADRDEGIS
+835 MPESAAERDEGIS

-858 LLELNEQEASILRQR
+858 LLELNEQEAAILRQR
-873 VDDLERENRETKKQV
+873 VDDLEKENRETKRHV
-888 RELQDRVQQAEVGDK
+888 RELQEKVYQVESGDK
-903 KPSSSSLLS
+903 KSSLLS
-912 FNSATTS
+912 FNSTPAN

-924 LKALNEE
+924 LKALTEE
-931 LMQLRKTL
+931 LMQLRKSL

-949 QAETVAKIGAALPQ
+949 QSEIAAKTGSALPQ
-963 DANIDAKRQL
+963 DVNIDAKRQL
-973 KLVEQE
+973 ILVEQE
-979 ASVLRSKITTLES
+979 ASVLRTKISTLES

-1003 MQLQALRKSSSLDKN
+1003 MQLQALRKSTSLDKN
-1018 GTNGEELTKLKESLE
+1018 GANGEELPKLKESLE
-1033 SMERERNELDGKLKR
+1033 KMERERNELDSKLKC
-1048 ILLESEQKLPT
+1048 LLQEAEEKLPV

-1072 HLKKWVEEL
+1072 HLKKWIEEL

-1094 SGGDKLKMLETEKT
+1094 SGGDKVKTLETEKAT
-1108 ALEEQLQKAKQRLNI
+1108 LEEQLQKAKQRLSV

-1128 ERLKT
+1128 DRLKT
-1133 LTSSTPKLSELE
+1133 LTSSSPKLSELE
-1145 HKLKKSD
+1145 QKLKKSD
-1152 DEARKL
+1152 DEAKKH
-1158 SSKVKDLEDKIK
+1158 SSKVKELEDKIK
-1170 KQDNQIKQVE
+1170 KQDSQIKKVE
-1180 AAKSALETQTKRDKE
+1180 AAKAALETQTKLDKE
-1195 KQSALEKDYEKDR
+1195 KLNTLEKDYEKER
-1208 KEREKLESK
+1208 KERDKLESK
-1217 LSQLEADLSS
+1217 LAQLDADLAS
-1227 AKKAAEKAKAAHEK
+1227 AKKSAEKTKVTLEK
-1241 EMKELKTKSSKS
+1241 EVKELKAKSSKS
-1253 DSKQVQELKKQLE
+1253 DSKQVQELKKQIEEL
-1266 DMQNQL
+1266 QKQV
-1272 ADENRRYQ
+1272 ADENKRYN
-1280 DLNSHWEKLSEET
+1280 DLNTHWEKLSEET

-1300 TTEKNNME
+1300 TTEKDNMQ
-1308 VEISSLRQKL
+1308 VELNSLQQKL
-1318 SEMDEIRVERTEM
+1318 TEMDDIRLERTEL

-1337 AKKKLQEAE
+1337 MKRKLQEAE
-1346 AKQIKNGASEHEK
+1346 TKQNKNGASEHEK

-1365 LAEREQ
+1365 LAEKEL

-1391 KENEDLS
+1391 KENDDLS
-1398 GKLSD
+1398 SKLND

-1439 KSEVASTRLRYEQ
+1439 KSDVASTRLRYEQ
-1452 QVKNLSGELTSMQRQ
+1452 QVKNLSAELTSMQRQ
-1467 CEKFKKDRDSFKQL
+1467 CEKFKKDRDAFKQM
-1481 LESAQKKIGD
+1481 LESAQKKIGE
-1491 LKASSTGRQ
+1491 LKSNTGRQ
-1500 SRGSMHSSDD
+1500 SRSSMHSSDD

-1712 APDLKIAS
+1712 APDLKMATT
-1720 ASSRSSSSSGN
+1720 SSRSTSSSGN
-1731 TLRPEQAGTARQR
+1731 TLRPDAAGTARQR
-1744 SRSPSPNSAL
+1744 SRSPSPSSAL
-1754 NNMQIT
+1754 NNSQIT

-1778 LNEDENERTRMRRS
+1778 LSEDENERTRMRRS

-1812 SAAGST
+1812 SAVGST
-1818 RNGARLTRTSPHNG
+1818 RNGSKLSRSSGHNG

-1873 RDGSFD
+1873 RDSSFD

-1920 SVQGSDSDIS
+1920 SIQGSDSDIS

-1955 TSRSESIERMASENR
+1955 TSRSESTERMAAENR
-1970 PVAVTVVG
+1970 PVAVIVVG
-1978 DADGPQPREP
+1978 DENGPQPRDP

-2012 TKRRAAK
+2012 TKRRTAK

>member
-53 NLTDGGN
+53 NLTDSGN

-78 GTGSSNDIVVHF
+78 GTGSSSDI
-90 NVELK
+90 ELK
-95 RRPQSWASTPDIDE
+95 RRPQSWTSTPDIDE
-109 AADQGKKDSARASG
+109 AVNQSNKDNTRSSG
-123 GRSQDNDVDV
+123 RMQENDVDV
-133 TVKLPVAP
+133 TVKIPVP
-141 RRHTTALDI
+141 TRRHTTALDLNEGEDSI
-150 KEAENGSSK
+150 SK
-159 TTSSSSTPS
+159 SASSSSKSS
-168 PSRSSIPEE
+168 PSRSTIPEE
-177 LIILSSDSLAERVRK
+177 LIILSTDSLAERVRK
-192 MNLLKKQRQSSRES
+192 MNLLKKQRQNSRES

-221 NSSSDAESKAPPD
+221 NSSSDTESKAPPD
-234 RPERSKSSTSV
+234 RPERSKSTTSV
-245 AEAAA
+245 TEAIA
-250 KRNSLPPKKVS
+250 KRNSLPPKKIPTSS
-261 TASSTAATTSTS
+261 TASITNSTSTS
-273 TSTATASITPKA
+273 TSTATASGATKSVSVPAAVTNGPKTTNT
-285 VSAQTTAA
+285 SSSTNKSSSSTSTTTAA
-293 TSNGTKTLSTS
+293 
-304 ASAATKSTAATS
+304 
-316 TASTALK
+316 LK
-323 QQQKE
+323 QQKE

-335 AQDVEFMLKIK
+335 AEDVEFMLKIK
-346 DSKFAQKRQTHDASS
+346 DSKFAQKRQTHDTSS

-392 MKMRAERAER
+392 MKTRAERAER

-459 NNPKGNEYE
+459 NNPKSNEYE
-468 LKRKLQAA
+468 LKRKLHAA
-476 EQLCEELMEENQDA
+476 EQLCEELMEDNQEA

-508 RDDDVKA
+508 RDDEVKA

-563 AKLEE
+563 NKLEE
-568 ELRFSSELTR
+568 ELRFSNELTR

-586 LRNPGKRKTPL
+586 LRNPGKKKTPM

-605 SADASPQPPLQLMRD
+605 SADASPQPPLQLLRD

-641 KQELLKKLSAKM
+641 AENLRKKVARYEDENDSLMMQLKKM
-653 GTNVGTQTMELTEVL
+653 
-668 CFPRATQTTRDFYQD
+668 ATRSRT
-683 AATETTPVLTN
+683 
-694 DASISVLVDTCENQT
+694 
-709 NTDAIETSEATTE
+709 
-722 TGTLVYETREASTET
+722 
-737 VEVLTV
+737 
-743 KDVCEA
+743 
-749 STETELVTQIDAT
+749 
-762 TETEGG
+762 
-768 ENSIETHITVQN
+768 
-780 LKSYCDRECS
+780 
-790 PFATVFAAVAPRATP
+790 
-805 GLLFQ
+805 
-810 SAISHALMAS
+810 
-820 AGAATRKLSPIPHRL
+820 TRKLSPIPHRL
-835 VPESAADRDEGIS
+835 MPESAADRDEGIS

-873 VDDLERENRETKKQV
+873 VDDLERENRETKKHV
-888 RELQDRVQQAEVGDK
+888 RELQEKVHQAEVGEK
-903 KPSSSSLLS
+903 RSSSSLLT
-912 FNSATTS
+912 FNSTS
-919 AADKK
+919 TNASDKK

-931 LMQLRKTL
+931 LIQLRKSL

-949 QAETVAKIGAALPQ
+949 QAEFCTKTGSTLPQ
-963 DANIDAKRQL
+963 DANIDTKRQL

-979 ASVLRSKITTLES
+979 ASVLRTKITTLES

-1003 MQLQALRKSSSLDKN
+1003 MQLQALRKTSSLEKN
-1018 GTNGEELTKLKESLE
+1018 GTNSEELTKLKESFE

-1048 ILLESEQKLPT
+1048 ILLEAEEKLPV

-1094 SGGDKLKMLETEKT
+1094 SGGEKLKTLETEKT
-1108 ALEEQLQKAKQRLNI
+1108 ALEEQLQKAKQRLSV

-1152 DEARKL
+1152 EEARKF
-1158 SSKVKDLEDKIK
+1158 SSKVKELEDKIK
-1170 KQDNQIKQVE
+1170 KQDNLLKQAE
-1180 AAKSALETQTKRDKE
+1180 AAKASLESQSKRDKE
-1195 KQSALEKDYEKDR
+1195 KQSTLEKDYEKER

-1217 LSQLEADLSS
+1217 LTQLEADLGS
-1227 AKKAAEKAKAAHEK
+1227 AKKAAEKTKAAHEK

-1253 DSKQVQELKKQLE
+1253 DSKQVQELKKQIEEL
-1266 DMQNQL
+1266 QVQL
-1272 ADENRRYQ
+1272 VDENKRYK
-1280 DLNSHWEKLSEET
+1280 DLNTHWEKLSEET

-1300 TTEKNNME
+1300 TTEKDNMQ
-1308 VEISSLRQKL
+1308 VELNSMRQKL
-1318 SEMDEIRVERTEM
+1318 NEMDEIRVERTEL
-1331 AKKLSE
+1331 AKKLSDV
-1337 AKKKLQEAE
+1337 KKKLQEAE

-1365 LAEREQ
+1365 LAEKEQ

-1391 KENEDLS
+1391 KENEDLGS
-1398 GKLSD
+1398 KLND

-1417 SSSLQAEIKTLKTKL
+1417 SSSLQAEIKTLKTRL

-1467 CEKFKKDRDSFKQL
+1467 CEKFKKDRDTFKQM

-1520 QQIGCLEDQL
+1520 QQVGCLEDQL
-1530 VEARLE
+1530 VESRLE

-1627 SKRRLDQ
+1627 SKRRLEQ

-1681 EKELVKRRMEQD
+1681 EKELVKRRVEQD

-1712 APDLKIAS
+1712 APDLKMATTS
-1720 ASSRSSSSSGN
+1720 RRSSSSSGN

-1744 SRSPSPNSAL
+1744 SRSPSPNTVL
-1754 NNMQIT
+1754 NNSQIT

-1778 LNEDENERTRMRRS
+1778 LSEDENERMRVRRS

-1818 RNGARLTRTSPHNG
+1818 RNGSKLSRTSTHNG

-1864 IDSELGGMV
+1864 IDSELGGMM
-1873 RDGSFD
+1873 RDSSFD

-1955 TSRSESIERMASENR
+1955 TSRSESIERMAVENR

-1978 DADGPQPREP
+1978 DVDGPQPREP

-2012 TKRRAAK
+2012 TKRRTAK

>member
-53 NLTDGGN
+53 NLTDSGN

-78 GTGSSNDIVVHF
+78 GTGSSSDIVVHF

-95 RRPQSWASTPDIDE
+95 RRPQSWTSTPDIDE
-109 AADQGKKDSARASG
+109 AVNQSNKDNTRSSG
-123 GRSQDNDVDV
+123 RTQENDVDV
-133 TVKLPVAP
+133 TVKIPVP
-141 RRHTTALDI
+141 TRRHTTALDLNEGEDSI
-150 KEAENGSSK
+150 SK
-159 TTSSSSTPS
+159 SASSSSKSS
-168 PSRSSIPEE
+168 PSRSTIPEE
-177 LIILSSDSLAERVRK
+177 LIILSTDSLAERVRK
-192 MNLLKKQRQSSRES
+192 MNLLKKQRQNSRES
-206 SRERSVSKKSDDSDN
+206 SRERSVSKKSDDDT
-221 NSSSDAESKAPPD
+221 ESKAPPD
-234 RPERSKSSTSV
+234 RPERSKSTTSV
-245 AEAAA
+245 TEAIA
-250 KRNSLPPKKVS
+250 KRNSLPPKKIPTSS
-261 TASSTAATTSTS
+261 TASTTNSTSTS
-273 TSTATASITPKA
+273 TSTATASGATKSVSVPAAVTNGPKTTNT
-285 VSAQTTAA
+285 SSSTNKSSSSTSTTTAA
-293 TSNGTKTLSTS
+293 
-304 ASAATKSTAATS
+304 
-316 TASTALK
+316 LK
-323 QQQKE
+323 QQKE

-335 AQDVEFMLKIK
+335 AEDVEFMLKIK
-346 DSKFAQKRQTHDASS
+346 DSKFAQKRQTHDTSS

-392 MKMRAERAER
+392 MKTRAERAER
-402 DKSDILLR
+402 EKSDILLR

-459 NNPKGNEYE
+459 NNPKSNEYE
-468 LKRKLQAA
+468 LKRKLHAA
-476 EQLCEELMEENQDA
+476 EQLCEELMEDNQEA

-508 RDDDVKA
+508 RDDEVKA

-563 AKLEE
+563 NKLEE
-568 ELRFSSELTR
+568 ELRFSNELTR

-586 LRNPGKRKTPL
+586 LRNPGKKKTPM

-605 SADASPQPPLQLMRD
+605 SADASPQPPLQLLRD

-641 KQELLKKLSAKM
+641 AENLRKKVARYEDENDSLMMQLKKM
-653 GTNVGTQTMELTEVL
+653 
-668 CFPRATQTTRDFYQD
+668 ATRSRT
-683 AATETTPVLTN
+683 
-694 DASISVLVDTCENQT
+694 
-709 NTDAIETSEATTE
+709 
-722 TGTLVYETREASTET
+722 
-737 VEVLTV
+737 
-743 KDVCEA
+743 
-749 STETELVTQIDAT
+749 
-762 TETEGG
+762 
-768 ENSIETHITVQN
+768 
-780 LKSYCDRECS
+780 
-790 PFATVFAAVAPRATP
+790 
-805 GLLFQ
+805 
-810 SAISHALMAS
+810 
-820 AGAATRKLSPIPHRL
+820 TRKLSPIPHRL
-835 VPESAADRDEGIS
+835 MPESAADRDEGIS

-873 VDDLERENRETKKQV
+873 VDDLERENRETKKHV
-888 RELQDRVQQAEVGDK
+888 RELQEKVHQAEVGEK
-903 KPSSSSLLS
+903 RSSSSLLT
-912 FNSATTS
+912 FNSTS
-919 AADKK
+919 TNASDKK

-931 LMQLRKTL
+931 LMQLRKSL

-949 QAETVAKIGAALPQ
+949 QAEFSAKTGSTLPQ
-963 DANIDAKRQL
+963 DTNIDTKRQL

-979 ASVLRSKITTLES
+979 ASVLRTKITTLES

-1003 MQLQALRKSSSLDKN
+1003 MQLQALRKTTSLEKN
-1018 GTNGEELTKLKESLE
+1018 GTNSEELTKLKESFE

-1048 ILLESEQKLPT
+1048 ILLEAEEKLPV

-1094 SGGDKLKMLETEKT
+1094 SGGEKLKTLETEKT
-1108 ALEEQLQKAKQRLNI
+1108 ALEEQLQKAKQRLSV

-1152 DEARKL
+1152 DEARKF
-1158 SSKVKDLEDKIK
+1158 SSKVKELEDKIK
-1170 KQDNQIKQVE
+1170 KQDNLLKQVE
-1180 AAKSALETQTKRDKE
+1180 AAKASLESQSKRDKE
-1195 KQSALEKDYEKDR
+1195 KQSTLEKDYEKER

-1217 LSQLEADLSS
+1217 LTQLEADLGS
-1227 AKKAAEKAKAAHEK
+1227 AKKAAEKTKAAHEK

-1253 DSKQVQELKKQLE
+1253 DSKQVQELKKQIEEL
-1266 DMQNQL
+1266 QIQL
-1272 ADENRRYQ
+1272 VDENKRYK
-1280 DLNSHWEKLSEET
+1280 DLNTHWEKLSEET

-1300 TTEKNNME
+1300 TTEKDNMQ
-1308 VEISSLRQKL
+1308 VELNSMRQKL
-1318 SEMDEIRVERTEM
+1318 NEMDEIRVERTEL
-1331 AKKLSE
+1331 AKKLGDV
-1337 AKKKLQEAE
+1337 KKKLQEAE

-1365 LAEREQ
+1365 LAEKEQ

-1391 KENEDLS
+1391 KENEDLGS
-1398 GKLSD
+1398 KLND

-1417 SSSLQAEIKTLKTKL
+1417 SSSLQAEIKTLKTRL

-1467 CEKFKKDRDSFKQL
+1467 CEKFKKDRDTFKQM

-1520 QQIGCLEDQL
+1520 QQVGCLEDQL
-1530 VEARLE
+1530 VESRLE

-1627 SKRRLDQ
+1627 SKRRLEQ

-1681 EKELVKRRMEQD
+1681 EKELVKRRVEQD

-1712 APDLKIAS
+1712 APDLKMATTS
-1720 ASSRSSSSSGN
+1720 RRSSSSSGN

-1744 SRSPSPNSAL
+1744 SRSPSPNTVL
-1754 NNMQIT
+1754 NNSQIT

-1778 LNEDENERTRMRRS
+1778 LSEDENERMRVRRS

-1818 RNGARLTRTSPHNG
+1818 RNGSKLSRTSTHNG

-1864 IDSELGGMV
+1864 IDSELGGMM
-1873 RDGSFD
+1873 RDSSFD

-1955 TSRSESIERMASENR
+1955 TSRSESIERMAVENR

-1978 DADGPQPREP
+1978 DVDGPQPREP

-2012 TKRRAAK
+2012 TKRRTAK

>member
-78 GTGSSNDIVVHF
+78 GTGSSNDI
-90 NVELK
+90 ELK

-109 AADQGKKDSARASG
+109 ADEQTTKANSRPS
-123 GRSQDNDVDV
+123 GRSQQNDVDV
-133 TVKLPVAP
+133 TLKLPVPP

-150 KEAENGSSK
+150 KEVEDSTSK
-159 TTSSSSTPS
+159 TASSSSTSS
-168 PSRSSIPEE
+168 PSRSSIPED
-177 LIILSSDSLAERVRK
+177 LIILSTDSLAERVRK
-192 MNLLKKQRQSSRES
+192 MNLLKKQRQNSRES
-206 SRERSVSKKSDDSDN
+206 SRERSIPKKSDDSDN
-221 NSSSDAESKAPPD
+221 NSSSDTESKAPPD
-234 RPERSKSSTSV
+234 RPERSKSTTSM
-245 AEAAA
+245 AEAAT
-250 KRNSLPPKKVS
+250 KRNSLPPKKV
-261 TASSTAATTSTS
+261 TTSSTTSATSSTSTTTST
-273 TSTATASITPKA
+273 TSAGITPKA
-285 VSAQTTAA
+285 VSTASSTTNGARTNSTSSTAKSSTSTSTTTA
-293 TSNGTKTLSTS
+293 SR
-304 ASAATKSTAATS
+304 
-316 TASTALK
+316 
-323 QQQKE
+323 QQKE

-335 AQDVEFMLKIK
+335 AEDVEFMLKIK
-346 DSKFAQKRQTHDASS
+346 DTKYAHKRQTHDNSS

-373 PNDRELQD
+373 PNDRELHD
-381 ELKRLRADYEA
+381 ELKRLRTDYEA
-392 MKMRAERAER
+392 MKLRAERAER
-402 DKSDILLR
+402 EKSDILLR

-436 MKEQLEKVNEE
+436 MKDQLEKVNDE
-447 KRRLNIRMKDIE
+447 KRKLNIRMKEIE
-459 NNPKGNEYE
+459 NNPKGGEYE

-490 KKEILNLQAEM
+490 KKEIINLQAEM

-508 RDDDVKA
+508 RDDEVKA
-515 KTNLQKDLEKMTKNC
+515 KTNLQKELEKMTKNC

-553 GYNSDLLAKV
+553 NYNTDLLTKV
-563 AKLEE
+563 NKLEE
-568 ELRFSSELTR
+568 ELRFANELTR
-578 KLQAEAEE
+578 KLQVEADE
-586 LRNPGKRKTPL
+586 LRNPGKRKTPM

-605 SADASPQPPLQLMRD
+605 SADANPQPPLQLMRD

-641 KQELLKKLSAKM
+641 AENLRKKVARYEDENDSLMMQLKKM
-653 GTNVGTQTMELTEVL
+653 
-668 CFPRATQTTRDFYQD
+668 ATRSRT
-683 AATETTPVLTN
+683 
-694 DASISVLVDTCENQT
+694 
-709 NTDAIETSEATTE
+709 
-722 TGTLVYETREASTET
+722 
-737 VEVLTV
+737 
-743 KDVCEA
+743 
-749 STETELVTQIDAT
+749 
-762 TETEGG
+762 
-768 ENSIETHITVQN
+768 
-780 LKSYCDRECS
+780 
-790 PFATVFAAVAPRATP
+790 
-805 GLLFQ
+805 
-810 SAISHALMAS
+810 
-820 AGAATRKLSPIPHRL
+820 TRKLSPIPHRL
-835 VPESAADRDEGIS
+835 MPESAAERDEGIS

-858 LLELNEQEASILRQR
+858 LLELNEQEAAILRQR
-873 VDDLERENRETKKQV
+873 VDDLEKENRETKKHV
-888 RELQDRVQQAEVGDK
+888 RELQEKVHQAETGDK
-903 KPSSSSLLS
+903 KSSLLS
-912 FNSATTS
+912 FNSTPTN

-924 LKALNEE
+924 LKALTEE
-931 LMQLRKTL
+931 LMQLRKSL

-949 QAETVAKIGAALPQ
+949 QSEIAAKTGSALPQ
-963 DANIDAKRQL
+963 DVNIDAKRQL

-979 ASVLRSKITTLES
+979 ASVLRTKISTLES

-1003 MQLQALRKSSSLDKN
+1003 MQLQALRKSTSLDKN
-1018 GTNGEELTKLKESLE
+1018 GANGEELTKLKESLE
-1033 SMERERNELDGKLKR
+1033 KMECERNELDAKLKV
-1048 ILLESEQKLPT
+1048 ILQEAEAKLPI
-1059 RTPKRVTDLTPKN
+1059 RAPKRVTDLTPKN
-1072 HLKKWVEEL
+1072 HLKKWIEEL
-1081 EDEIREMRVIVLN
+1081 EDEIREMRVIVLS
-1094 SGGDKLKMLETEKT
+1094 SGGDKVKTLETEK
-1108 ALEEQLQKAKQRLNI
+1108 ASLEEQLQKAKQRLSI

-1128 ERLKT
+1128 DRLKT
-1133 LTSSTPKLSELE
+1133 LTSSSPKLSELE
-1145 HKLKKSD
+1145 QKLKKSD
-1152 DEARKL
+1152 DEAKKH
-1158 SSKVKDLEDKIK
+1158 SSKVKELEDKIK
-1170 KQDNQIKQVE
+1170 KQDNQIKKIE
-1180 AAKSALETQTKRDKE
+1180 AAKAALETQTKLDKE
-1195 KQSALEKDYEKDR
+1195 KHTTLEKDYEKER

-1217 LSQLEADLSS
+1217 LAQLDADLAS
-1227 AKKAAEKAKAAHEK
+1227 AKKSAEKTKTSLEK
-1241 EMKELKTKSSKS
+1241 EVKELKSKSSKS
-1253 DSKQVQELKKQLE
+1253 DSKQVQELKKQIEEL
-1266 DMQNQL
+1266 QKQV
-1272 ADENRRYQ
+1272 ADENKRYN
-1280 DLNSHWEKLSEET
+1280 DLNTHWEKLSEET

-1300 TTEKNNME
+1300 TTEKDNMQ
-1308 VEISSLRQKL
+1308 VELNSLQQKIN
-1318 SEMDEIRVERTEM
+1318 EMDEIRSERTEL
-1331 AKKLSE
+1331 ARKLGE
-1337 AKKKLQEAE
+1337 MKRKLQEAE
-1346 AKQIKNGASEHEK
+1346 TKQTKSGASEYEK

-1365 LAEREQ
+1365 LAEKEQ

-1391 KENEDLS
+1391 KENDDLS
-1398 GKLSD
+1398 SKLND
-1403 FNRIEQAQYSINEH
+1403 FSRIEQAQYSINEH

-1467 CEKFKKDRDSFKQL
+1467 CEKFKKDRDAFKQM
-1481 LESAQKKIGD
+1481 LESAQKKIGE
-1491 LKASSTGRQ
+1491 LKSNTGRQ
-1500 SRGSMHSSDD
+1500 SRSSMHSSDD

-1712 APDLKIAS
+1712 APDLKMVTT
-1720 ASSRSSSSSGN
+1720 SSRSTSSSGN
-1731 TLRPEQAGTARQR
+1731 TLRPDAAGTARQR
-1744 SRSPSPNSAL
+1744 SRSPSPSSAL
-1754 NNMQIT
+1754 NNSQIT

-1818 RNGARLTRTSPHNG
+1818 RNGSKLSRSSGHNG

-1873 RDGSFD
+1873 RDSSFDSRLD

-1920 SVQGSDSDIS
+1920 SIQGSDSDIS

-1955 TSRSESIERMASENR
+1955 TSRSESTERMAAENR
-1970 PVAVTVVG
+1970 PVAVIVVG
-1978 DADGPQPREP
+1978 DENGPQPRDP